1 MAIKRESHAKK
12 APSQNPTSFYK
23 SEQQGGAHGKATNEP
38 DTMPDKPRKV
48 GDPTMK
54 GAREKNARA
63 KRMEGKLI

>member
-1 MAIKRESHAKK
+1 MARAGKSPKVGHKGPEKWTKMWGKGPKK
-12 APSQNPTSFYK
+12 S
-23 SEQQGGAHGKATNEP
+23 EP